1 MSLLGLAHVDALHRS
16 GEERLLLSDICL
28 QLDAGEMVG
37 IWGRRGS
44 GRTTLLRIAAGLQSP
59 HAGEVLFAG
68 RPLRG
73 PAPFQGG
80 IAFCG
85 QHFRG
90 GDAWPVQ
97 REIVEVQL
105 ARGVS
110 RGLAR
115 TRAHW
120 ALERTGAA
128 HCAQRRLRSLSAA
141 DATRARLALALT
153 SEPRLLLV
161 DDVIAGFEHTDRDPV
176 LCLLRCLADE
186 GLAILTST
194 DEPPALAG
202 CDRALSLSD
211 GRLEGRLTPDL
222 AEVLPL
228 LRRAARV

>member
-1 MSLLGLAHVDALHRS
+1 MSLLSLAHVSVLDRV
-16 GEERLLLSDICL
+16 GDERLLLSDICL

-37 IWGRRGS
+37 IWGRRRS

-59 HAGEVLFAG
+59 RRGEVLFDG

-73 PAPFQGG
+73 PASFTHG

-110 RGLAR
+110 RGPARAR
-115 TRAHW
+115 TRW
-120 ALERTGAA
+120 ALQRTGAL
-128 HCAQRRLRSLSAA
+128 HCAERRLRSLPAA
-141 DATRARLALALT
+141 EATRARLALALT
-153 SEPRLLLV
+153 SDPRLLLI
-161 DDVIAGFEHTDRDPV
+161 DDVIAGVDLAERDPI
-176 LCLLRCLADE
+176 LGLLRSLADE

-194 DEPPALAG
+194 DEPPGLAG
-202 CDRALSLSD
+202 CDRALTLSD
-211 GRLEGRLTPDL
+211 GTLEGRLTPDL

-228 LRRAARV
+228 RRAAPA